1 IADSLVCYTCTTPKD
16 CKSPKKVTCT
26 NSAANETSNYLNV
39 YHQGV
44 RNATSTRFD
53 CLALKYTWSE
63 FLPKNIFPRY
73 SEIKQIFYIDNDVIH
88 QLHGCVHPAVGACS
102 LTLKPA
108 YSHFNKTRCVLCS
121 GNKCNKNPA
130 GKISSS
136 SITIAASIVGIVLA
150 KIYA

>member
-1 IADSLVCYTCTTPKD
+1 MNAKLVIAGVLLAFVCVQFADSLVCYTCTTPKD

-26 NSAANETSNYLNV
+26 NNAANETSNYLNV

-53 CLALKYTWSE
+53 CLALKYTW
-63 FLPKNIFPRY
+63 N
-73 SEIKQIFYIDNDVIH
+73 NDVIH

-102 LTLKPA
+102 LSLKPA

-130 GKISSS
+130 GKVSSS

>member
-1 IADSLVCYTCTTPKD
+1 IADSLVCYTCVTPKD
-16 CKSPKKVTCT
+16 CKSPSKVTCT
-26 NSAANETSNYLNV
+26 NAAANQTSDNLGV

-53 CLALKYTWSE
+53 CLAIKYTWNNE
-63 FLPKNIFPRY
+63 
-73 SEIKQIFYIDNDVIH
+73 VIH
-88 QLHGCVHPAVGACS
+88 QLHGCVHPAVAPCS
-102 LTLKPA
+102 LSLKPA
-108 YSHFNKTRCVLCS
+108 YAHYNKTWCNICS

-136 SITIAASIVGIVLA
+136 SITIAASIVGLVLA